1 MPRNIMEQG
10 KKMQVI
16 ILEKVTP
23 GLRGELSRWFIE
35 PKTGVFV
42 GRTSALVRDKLW
54 EKICSQAMEG
64 GCLLVYSSDSEQ
76 GYRFRS
82 HGVTSRKMVDFEG
95 IFLARV
101 P

>member
-1 MPRNIMEQG
+1 MPRKLIEQG

-16 ILEKVTP
+16 ILEKVSP

-42 GRTSALVRDKLW
+42 GRTSAMVCDKLW
-54 EKICSQAMEG
+54 EKICSQAKDG
-64 GCLLVYSSDSEQ
+64 GCLLVYSSDNEQ

-82 HGVTSRKMVDFEG
+82 YGFTSRKLIDFEG
-95 IFLARV
+95 IILVRV